1 MICSPGF
8 GTRLKLP
15 NRVQRML
22 MFAQSA
28 PAAAKLGRSLYWRSR
43 LVSRP
48 VVILNGGPEFAT
60 INGLNTS
67 LHQGAL
73 IVPTKVNRCRT
84 SPEPRPNSPVK
95 SYEFTGKP
103 PPPSVSLFILL
114 QMKVHCSEIRGFNR
128 IFNPV

>member
-43 LVSRP
+43 FVSRP

-60 INGLNTS
+60 INGLNTNF
-67 LHQGAL
+67 HHGAL
-73 IVPTKVNRCRT
+73 MVPISVKRCRT
-84 SPEPRPNSPVK
+84 SPEPRPYSPVK
-95 SYEFTGKP
+95 SYELTGKP
-103 PPPSVSLFILL
+103 PPPSVSLVVLL
-114 QMKVHCSEIRGFNR
+114 RK
-128 IFNPV
+128 